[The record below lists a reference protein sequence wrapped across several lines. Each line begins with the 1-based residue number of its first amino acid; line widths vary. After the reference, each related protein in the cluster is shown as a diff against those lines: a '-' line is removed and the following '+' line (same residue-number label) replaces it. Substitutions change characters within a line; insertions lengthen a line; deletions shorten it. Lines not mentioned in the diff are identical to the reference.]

1 MAKRWKSNLGTH
13 LVTLRRYQC
22 MLQNWIWT
30 FLILRQFQTSCES
43 AAACNWSVEVQNR
56 KISNYSQ
63 RPNSLW
69 QLLQPVT
76 SVNETLNG
84 ALPRK
89 GLFVSHGRNELVE
102 AVWMLKTNSY
112 HYSNDTLD
120 RRISEIVGHWTLGQT
135 PPFLRHFVACKRRIK
150 LEPWS
155 LVNILQH

>member
-1 MAKRWKSNLGTH
+1 MLRPATGT
-13 LVTLRRYQC
+13 
-22 MLQNWIWT
+22 
-30 FLILRQFQTSCES
+30 
-43 AAACNWSVEVQNR
+43 VEVQNR

-69 QLLQPVT
+69 QFLQPVT

-120 RRISEIVGHWTLGQT
+120 GRISEIVGHWTLGQT
-135 PPFLRHFVACKRRIK
+135 FNTLSPYF
-150 LEPWS
+150 WG
-155 LVNILQH
+155 ILLPANEELS